1 MTDFG
6 NNTPEGFELPEQ
18 TFSFDTRENHFLTPS
33 NIGLASHNN
42 AYTQTRY
49 SSSDSV
55 SGSGCES
62 TSDTTVSATVTAR
75 RNKPIPR
82 KGHTKSRRGC
92 FTCKRRRVKCSEK
105 LPECDN
111 CTRIGLIC
119 EYPEPPNPSALSRLV
134 TRSGTGQQARLAI
147 PSPAMVLQHN
157 PSSFSPI
164 FTMEDLRF
172 FHHFLIA
179 AYPPLPVQAHSVWDN
194 VAALSHGYDYLV
206 HAMLGLA
213 ASHLSLVTSS
223 PSSFCSSRS
232 SGSQAALSH
241 RVKSI
246 SLLNHSLS
254 TPCSSPAEGDAR
266 FASILILAFQARCLP
281 DGMIEFLS
289 MIRLC
294 SVIAGAGENS
304 IFKDLAERGYLDS
317 MRKMTAK
324 TKAEELARKGFMLEP
339 EQERLVD
346 GFLASLGR
354 LRVSILGT
362 GGGGEDGE
370 EEGVMGSGLGLGLG
384 LSLVEEKQ
392 EKGRGLQ
399 MRILEGLEDAAKT
412 TKVSPAEAFREL
424 TSLYSPMNR
433 ASNADFASITDP
445 ANYRA
450 QILLLHFFLM
460 EHALGDLSLG
470 AFRSRFGFRR
480 KVCFAWLNE
489 VTTRLPKTTGYAEL
503 IEWPLEFGQKFLV
516 PREST

>member
-6 NNTPEGFELPEQ
+6 NNTPEGFKLPEQ
-18 TFSFDTRENHFLTPS
+18 TFSFDTLENHFLTPS
-33 NIGLASHNN
+33 DIGLASHNN

-55 SGSGCES
+55 SGSGCGS
-62 TSDTTVSATVTAR
+62 TSDTTVSATVTTR

-92 FTCKRRRVKCSEK
+92 YTCKRRRVKCSEK

-119 EYPEPPNPSALSRLV
+119 EYPEPPNPSALSPMIL
-134 TRSGTGQQARLAI
+134 QQ
-147 PSPAMVLQHN
+147 N
-157 PSSFSPI
+157 PTSFAPV

-241 RVKSI
+241 RIKSI
-246 SLLNHSLS
+246 SLLNRSLS

-281 DGMIEFLS
+281 DGMTEFLS

-324 TKAEELARKGFMLEP
+324 TKAEELSRKGFMLEP

-346 GFLASLGR
+346 GFLSSLGR
-354 LRVSILGT
+354 LRVRILGT
-362 GGGGEDGE
+362 GE
-370 EEGVMGSGLGLGLG
+370 
-384 LSLVEEKQ
+384 
-392 EKGRGLQ
+392 LQ

-424 TSLYSPMNR
+424 TSLYSHMIR
-433 ASNADFASITDP
+433 ASNADFAFITDP

-450 QILLLHFFLM
+450 QILILHFFLM

-489 VTTRLPKTTGYAEL
+489 VTTRLPKTTEYAEL
-503 IEWPLEFGQKFLV
+503 IEWPLEFGQKFLI